1 MENRVFDFS
10 KKICALMDNIEYL
23 ILYPSFLDKLDKIT
37 ELKNEKKDL
46 ERAQISSELT
56 SREFD
61 KLKLKY
67 DKNNEILK
75 KFKKRVKENEDKE
88 KRNKLIPFKTDKKF
102 IF

>member
-1 MENRVFDFS
+1 M
-10 KKICALMDNIEYL
+10 
-23 ILYPSFLDKLDKIT
+23 
-37 ELKNEKKDL
+37 